1 MKMYCFRFPVVG
13 FGCDEDEAFDQAWT
27 RLMFDPVRA
36 VNNQEIEWDELNS
49 EDEVIEEL
57 SRLLLSAHLLE
68 AGMA

>member
-36 VNNQEIEWDELNS
+36 VNGHEIEWDEVCS
-49 EDEVIEEL
+49 EDAAVEEL
-57 SRLLLSAHLLE
+57 ARLLLSTGFTEVGKA
-68 AGMA
+68 